1 MKKFL
6 ALASLLS
13 VFAVSGLAQTAPAR
27 TPAEAGAKLVAERD
41 AAWLKAH
48 PRGVAV
54 KERMARPAAGQVKH
68 VKQGKRVKHG
78 KHAKKSRNAKPKTI

>member
-13 VFAVSGLAQTAPAR
+13 FFAVSGFAQTAPAR

-48 PRGVAV
+48 PRGVAL
-54 KERMARPAAGQVKH
+54 KEPMAHLAAKQVKH
-68 VKQGKRVKHG
+68 VKHMKRVKHS
-78 KHAKKSRNAKPKTI
+78 KPAKKGKKAKSKTI